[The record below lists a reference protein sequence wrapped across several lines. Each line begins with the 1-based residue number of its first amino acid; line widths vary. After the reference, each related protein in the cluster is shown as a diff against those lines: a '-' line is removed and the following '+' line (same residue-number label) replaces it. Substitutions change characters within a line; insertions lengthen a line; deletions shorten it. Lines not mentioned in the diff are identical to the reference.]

1 MQKQSGNFLKK
12 SCKGLLNINSKASIM
27 LRNTNKVT
35 CPNCNSKNIIRKGK
49 RKNKFQ
55 TIQIYQCKDC
65 KKYFTSENLMH
76 KTYPFKIILKAISL
90 YNLGNT
96 LEETKNII
104 NNKHGLALTPQ
115 AISTWLS
122 KYKNLCSF
130 NRLRKYALKICKSDK
145 MIFHSILNHHQIYK
159 YQLHKA
165 KLQLLSN
172 EIPQQKFQ
180 LLKKYLEKIPTKEFP
195 NHIFQPKL
203 NKTNELSRS
212 SQTKFQTLDFIKQEK
227 QNTANKLAELALNLA
242 QNNRQRHQ
250 EIQDFMLIND
260 STTIA
265 AEIPVYLTRQDINY
279 FKNKGFQLS
288 LQNHNTPITG
298 HIDLL
303 QIRNKLIHILDY
315 KPEAKKQNPVNQLTL
330 YALALASRTKLALKD
345 FKCAWFDENNYY
357 EFFPLHVVYKLK
369 KNNKKAD
376 KTKS

>member
-1 MQKQSGNFLKK
+1 MKTN
-12 SCKGLLNINSKASIM
+12 LLH
-27 LRNTNKVT
+27 
-35 CPNCNSKNIIRKGK
+35 CPFCNSKKLQKQGK
-49 RKNKFQ
+49 RKNKLQ
-55 TIQIYQCKDC
+55 VLQKYKCLNC
-65 KKYFTSENLMH
+65 RKYFTDKSLPN
-76 KTYPFKIILKAISL
+76 KTYSSNIILSAVSY
-90 YNLGNT
+90 YNLGNSQKNTAKT
-96 LEETKNII
+96 LNSRFKIKLPQRTISQWIKQY
-104 NNKHGLALTPQ
+104 KHICT
-115 AISTWLS
+115 
-122 KYKNLCSF
+122 F
-130 NRLRKYALKICKSDK
+130 NRLRKDALKICKPDK
-145 MIFHSILNHHQIYK
+145 IIFQSILNHHQIYK

-172 EIPQQKFQ
+172 EIPEQKFQ

-195 NHIFQPKL
+195 HHIFQPKL

-212 SQTKFQTLDFIKQEK
+212 SQMRFQTLDFIKQEK

-250 EIQDFMLIND
+250 KIQDFMLIND

-279 FKNKGFQLS
+279 FKNKGFQLN
-288 LQNHNTPITG
+288 LKNYNTPITG

-315 KPEAKKQNPVNQLTL
+315 KPEASKQNPVNQLTL

-345 FKCAWFDENNYY
+345 FKCAWFDESNYY

-369 KNNKKAD
+369 KKKRMPKEQTKLKKQNNQQRD
-376 KTKS
+376 Y